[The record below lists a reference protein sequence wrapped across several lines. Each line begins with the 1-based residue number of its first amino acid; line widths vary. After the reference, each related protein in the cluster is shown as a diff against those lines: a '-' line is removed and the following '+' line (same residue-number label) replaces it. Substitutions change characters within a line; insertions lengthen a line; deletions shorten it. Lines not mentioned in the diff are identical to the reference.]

1 MEENKRENFG
11 TRLGFILV
19 SAGCA
24 IGLGNVWRFPYIT
37 GEYGG
42 AAFIV
47 LYIIFLLIF
56 AMPIMAME
64 FAVGR
69 GAGAATGRCFD
80 ILEKPGTK
88 WHRFKWVC
96 IAGNYCLMMFY
107 TTVTGWF
114 INYIFKCASGE
125 FTGQDAE
132 AISTIFSDLLA
143 NPIEMGAFMLIA
155 TAIGFAVCKL
165 GLENG
170 VEKITK
176 WMMIALFA
184 IMFLLCINSIM
195 LPNSSA
201 GLEFY
206 LMPDFSKIFD
216 HGFNHFLTVC
226 FAAMGQAFFTLSIGM
241 GSMLI
246 FGSYIKKTHA
256 LPGEA
261 LRITALD
268 TGVALMAGLIIFP
281 ACFSFGIEAGSG
293 PGLVFITLPAVFAQ
307 MPFGNV
313 WGALFF
319 LFMSFAA
326 LSTVIAVFEG
336 IIAFSMDH
344 WGMSRSKSCIINC
357 SLLAVLSIPCV
368 LGFNVLSDV
377 TIPGIGDIQSI
388 EDFIISNNILPLGSL
403 FILLFCTRKSGWG
416 WDNFIKE
423 VDAGEGIKFPKGK
436 AMKFYVSYIIPIC
449 VFAVIVSGYIPIVT
463 TWISGS

>member
-1 MEENKRENFG
+1 MEEKKRENFG
-11 TRLGFILV
+11 SRMGFILV

-42 AAFIV
+42 AAFII

-69 GAGAATGRCFD
+69 GAGAAAGKCFN

-96 IAGNYCLMMFY
+96 LGGNYCLMMFY
-107 TTVTGWF
+107 TTVAGWF
-114 INYIFKCASGE
+114 LDYMVRCGSGQ
-125 FTGQDAE
+125 FTGQNSETIAN
-132 AISTIFSDLLA
+132 IFSGLLA
-143 NPIEMGAFMLIA
+143 NPLEMGAFMLIV

-184 IMFLLCINSIM
+184 IMIALCINSM
-195 LPNSSA
+195 LLPNASA

-206 LMPDFSKIFD
+206 LMPDFGKIFNQ
-216 HGFNHFLTVC
+216 GFNHFLTVC

-261 LRITALD
+261 LRITGLD
-268 TGVALMAGLIIFP
+268 TTVAFMAGLIIFP

-293 PGLVFITLPAVFAQ
+293 PSLVFVALPAVFSQ
-307 MPFGNV
+307 MPLGNI

-319 LFMSFAA
+319 LFMAFAA
-326 LSTVIAVFEG
+326 LSTVIAVFEN
-336 IIAFSMDH
+336 IIAFGMDH
-344 WGMSRSKSCIINC
+344 WGLSRSKSCIINC
-357 SLLAVLSIPCV
+357 SLLAILAIPCV
-368 LGFNVLSDV
+368 LGFNVLADV
-377 TIPGIGDIQSI
+377 KIPGIGDIQSI
-388 EDFIISNNILPLGSL
+388 EDFIVSYNILPLGSL
-403 FILLFCTRKSGWG
+403 FILLFCTRKTGWG
-416 WDNFIKE
+416 WNNFIKE
-423 VDAGEGIKFPKGK
+423 VDEGEGIKFPKSK
-436 AMKFYVSYIIPIC
+436 VMKFYVSYIIPIC
-449 VFAVIVSGYIPIVT
+449 VFAVVVSGYIPIVSS
-463 TWISGS
+463 WFGG